1 MMKSV
6 KVIPLS
12 ALEKLM
18 KEKGAIRVSEDGVEE
33 LRKILETYLYNL
45 SQKASKISSHAGR
58 KTITSADLLIAKE

>member
-1 MMKSV
+1 MKAI

-18 KEKGAIRVSEDGVEE
+18 KEKGAQRVSQDGVEE
-33 LRKILETYLYNL
+33 LQKILETYLYNL
-45 SQKASKISSHAGR
+45 SQKASKISSHSGR